1 MIHSEN
7 GTLEMNGKPAALVEE
22 ATGILKDAI
31 AGYYAVAKKVTND
44 DATARKITKNL
55 MKLSFRVVRKGAFE
69 EVEGAKIEG

>member
-31 AGYYAVAKKVTND
+31 AGYYAVAKKVTNV
-44 DATARKITKNL
+44 ATARKLTKKL